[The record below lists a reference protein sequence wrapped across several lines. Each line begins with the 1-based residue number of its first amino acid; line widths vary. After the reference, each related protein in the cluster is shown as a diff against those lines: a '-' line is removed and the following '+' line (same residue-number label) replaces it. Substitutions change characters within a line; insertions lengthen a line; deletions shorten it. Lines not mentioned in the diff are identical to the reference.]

1 MRFLWIDTE
10 TTGCDP
16 TNSAII
22 ELGAIFVVD
31 GEERGERD
39 FFMNPLNDVFK
50 FNPEA
55 AAVNGYTEEKIKSFP
70 SENEIAGNIIKF
82 FSDCLH
88 NYKTDGSSDEKCY
101 FTGYNTKFDYDMV
114 KAFLERH
121 DAKIEDYFCGIV
133 DVYAQAKKAREM
145 GILSGYPN
153 LKLTTV
159 TKSLGVAHENAHT
172 ALDDIRA
179 TREVA
184 MKLHKLG
191 ASLL

>member
-1 MRFLWIDTE
+1 
-10 TTGCDP
+10 
-16 TNSAII
+16 
-22 ELGAIFVVD
+22 
-31 GEERGERD
+31 
-39 FFMNPLNDVFK
+39 
-50 FNPEA
+50 
-55 AAVNGYTEEKIKSFP
+55 
-70 SENEIAGNIIKF
+70 
-82 FSDCLH
+82 
-88 NYKTDGSSDEKCY
+88 
-101 FTGYNTKFDYDMV
+101 MV

-153 LKLTTV
+153 LKLTTE

-179 TREVA
+179 TREVS